1 MTYEVILY
9 LGPIRKQATGWTLD
23 AGAKASRE
31 DRYVAGAARL
41 GRAGRR
47 QAAGCRLKT
56 YFRHAF
62 CL

>member
-47 QAAGCRLKT
+47 QAAG
-56 YFRHAF
+56 
-62 CL
+62 

>member
-1 MTYEVILY
+1 MYD
-9 LGPIRKQATGWTLD
+9 IRGYSLSRAYQKTGWTLD

-47 QAAGCRLKT
+47 QAAG
-56 YFRHAF
+56 
-62 CL
+62 